1 MNKTIKVALSML
13 LIFCVFFANMC
24 TVFAV
29 DGSQSTTD
37 GEHGGGG
44 MPFPDADG
52 GLTEYDGSLVTYD
65 YAKKNPK
72 LFTGYDIDPFDINS
86 LPTHVAMD
94 FNMWINTENGDSSKI
109 QVLNDMVLNSYWM
122 QTLGN
127 KDPLTDFSCV
137 NAQYVYLFV
146 SYVKGSSIKQK
157 YVMPYFSSYPLAFKD
172 GFIYVSTQNDSST
185 SRIQVEYR
193 NDKPYLFS
201 GTLGGGLFKPSP
213 TAPRINVDGVE
224 YAQDMQLYSSSYY
237 LQTLVYPIN
246 GKIMPILDG
255 GGNDITPPE
264 HGGGGRPFGNI
275 YDITVSPDLASKDF
289 DVGEIDKIDITI
301 TNNSNT
307 NGCFAVNFSKY
318 SAKNTSPRTV
328 MDEAAIFNYR
338 EKLHMYDVNGEG
350 RYMYTPAIP
359 LSAKSSKTISIPISY
374 LDLSKLP
381 KDDNGYIYMNFMELA
396 GSVKPG
402 LVSTQFKA
410 NKEYYFKLNFKPEYK
425 PPEYG
430 GGTSNEQYP
439 TYDKD
444 GNIVKPSDDPVFE
457 DDWLNWGSNFL
468 KNVTDIFS
476 RIIDGM
482 KSIAEYS
489 GEFFSFLK
497 SAFSFL
503 PPEVWVILAVGI
515 SIVILLRIFG
525 R

>member
-72 LFTGYDIDPFDINS
+72 LFKHISTNNTIKNLKYDVDMSPPMIDGLNQWIEKGQTKNTANFVYEFIRVLWEKDFE
-86 LPTHVAMD
+86 PT
-94 FNMWINTENGDSSKI
+94 NELNT
-109 QVLNDMVLNSYWM
+109 
-122 QTLGN
+122 
-127 KDPLTDFSCV
+127 
-137 NAQYVYLFV
+137 QYVYWLV
-146 SYVKGSSIKQK
+146 E
-157 YVMPYFSSYPLAFKD
+157 YFSFNFCKQTLVFSDYPAKIIDGHLLVEQSNFYAF
-172 GFIYVSTQNDSST
+172 QNYNSESWST
-185 SRIQVEYR
+185 SLVLLNYEASDGKKYY
-193 NDKPYLFS
+193 DF
-201 GTLGGGLFKPSP
+201 GLQ
-213 TAPRINVDGVE
+213 NVSMFDPKIH
-224 YAQDMQLYSSSYY
+224 AQSV
-237 LQTLVYPIN
+237 VYPIN

>member
-29 DGSQSTTD
+29 DGDQSTTS
-37 GEHGGGG
+37 
-44 MPFPDADG
+44 G
-52 GLTEYDGSLVTYD
+52 GLTKYDGSLVTYD

-72 LFTGYDIDPFDINS
+72 IFEDYDIVERDLGN
-86 LPTHVAMD
+86 LMNEKVAMWVQNGSRSED
-94 FNMWINTENGDSSKI
+94 VPKLFAMIHSAITRVSTGENCIDSDCSLCK
-109 QVLNDMVLNSYWM
+109 NNF
-122 QTLGN
+122 
-127 KDPLTDFSCV
+127 K
-137 NAQYVYLFV
+137 YVYCLGEFFDRDFKTNNTISWLGKDEFKLV
-146 SYVKGSSIKQK
+146 FSLSPLKFENNSFHFDYSSNNIIGS
-157 YVMPYFSSYPLAFKD
+157 
-172 GFIYVSTQNDSST
+172 IYKKV
-185 SRIQVEYR
+185 VEI
-193 NDKPYLFS
+193 KPYCEFNS
-201 GTLGGGLFKPSP
+201 GSRSPCNGGECWILGS
-213 TAPRINVDGVE
+213 N
-224 YAQDMQLYSSSYY
+224 S
-237 LQTLVYPIN
+237 TLVTPVNSFPVSILYPIN